1 MMNAK
6 MSVAVVLLMGLASAE
21 ANLLANGDFEQGDTG
36 FQTSYTYDPTPNTAP
51 DPLPGQYVIG
61 DNSRT
66 WNGNFLAP
74 GMSDHT
80 SGAGLMLLADGQLN
94 TIVWSQTVPVLAGV
108 EYRLSGWY
116 TSLGSYYLPRLEFL
130 VGSDSLGIANTKDS
144 TWEQFSQTWVASIS
158 GDVTLSIRDKVSAG
172 IGNDFALDDLSFEA
186 IPEPATASLFG
197 LSAFGA
203 MWMRR
208 RRRFKGCFIF
218 FTPSGGSS
226 FDAPRKS
233 KVNAAPKKTGFSLSR
248 AVAGSVGCT
257 LNESRQVVHSKMIAA
272 EDAFYGSIGSTL
284 RSVGNA
290 AKKADRAFW
299 NLFI

>member
-1 MMNAK
+1 
-6 MSVAVVLLMGLASAE
+6 
-21 ANLLANGDFEQGDTG
+21 
-36 FQTSYTYDPTPNTAP
+36 
-51 DPLPGQYVIG
+51 
-61 DNSRT
+61 
-66 WNGNFLAP
+66 
-74 GMSDHT
+74 
-80 SGAGLMLLADGQLN
+80 MLLADGVRNLLLWQQA
-94 TIVWSQTVPVLAGV
+94 IPVVAGA
-108 EYRLSGWY
+108 EYSFSAWYVDLGPDNLS
-116 TSLGSYYLPRLEFL
+116 RLEFL
-130 VGSDSLGIANTKDS
+130 VDGKSLGIVDGSYNAWQN
-144 TWEQFSQTWVASIS
+144 FSASWVGSQSGASIL
-158 GDVTLSIRDKVSAG
+158 TIRDLRSNFL
-172 IGNDFALDDLSFEA
+172 GNDFALDDLSVEA